1 MSRPKISVGIS
12 ETTNPFYAMLERS
25 ASPHS
30 PSSSESSAA
39 TEMNTDAD
47 AGVTSEYLWK
57 PPPPDPK
64 YWDHIAKAQRIR
76 SDVSELKQSL
86 KHKQQGSEEFSRISR
101 ELRARE
107 RKLMRFIDHHVLNYD
122 DVLLG
127 KHRAGSN
134 AKTVINRNVELGTIS
149 PPISPNIG
157 PNRPLPPLPPGAE
170 QQKKALM
177 ASPLPPTPPELAAA
191 QSRQRSGSALDS
203 QGFINSYKKNAQLAT
218 SSEETSAGRE
228 KPRGRLLWAG
238 IFGSKNVK
246 PVATGGA
253 RRRSG
258 SAEGA
263 QLKQSPRLATM
274 ASVPSLA
281 QTGRNGTTRSVY
293 AL

>member
-1 MSRPKISVGIS
+1 MSKPKLAVSVS
-12 ETTNPFYAMLERS
+12 ENTNPFYAILERS
-25 ASPHS
+25 TSPHS

-39 TEMNTDAD
+39 TEMSTDA
-47 AGVTSEYLWK
+47 GGTSEYLWK

-64 YWDHIAKAQRIR
+64 YWDHIAKAQQIR

-86 KHKQQGSEEFSRISR
+86 KAKQQGSQEFTKISR

-122 DVLLG
+122 DVLS
-127 KHRAGSN
+127 KPKATA
-134 AKTVINRNVELGTIS
+134 AKTVISRNMELGTIS

-170 QQKKALM
+170 QKMQQKQKAN
-177 ASPLPPTPPELAAA
+177 PLPPTPPELAARN
-191 QSRQRSGSALDS
+191 RQRSGTALDS
-203 QGFINSYKKNAQLAT
+203 QGFINSYKKNTQLAT
-218 SSEETSAGRE
+218 SPEEPAE

-246 PVATGGA
+246 PVDTG
-253 RRRSG
+253 RRRSE

-263 QLKQSPRLATM
+263 QLNQPSRLATM

-281 QTGRNGTTRSVY
+281 QTNGRNGTARIY

>member
-1 MSRPKISVGIS
+1 MPKPQLSVSVS
-12 ETTNPFYAMLERS
+12 ENTNPFYAILERS
-25 ASPHS
+25 TSPHS

-47 AGVTSEYLWK
+47 GTGEYLWK

-64 YWDHIAKAQRIR
+64 YWDHIVRAQQLR
-76 SDVSELKQSL
+76 SDISELKQRL
-86 KHKQQGSEEFSRISR
+86 KARQQGSQEFAKISR

-122 DVLLG
+122 DVLS
-127 KHRAGSN
+127 KPKASA

-149 PPISPNIG
+149 PPISPSIG

-170 QQKKALM
+170 QQMKHKAN
-177 ASPLPPTPPELAAA
+177 PLPPTPPELAARN
-191 QSRQRSGSALDS
+191 RQRSGTALDS
-203 QGFINSYKKNAQLAT
+203 QGFINSYKKNTQLAT
-218 SSEETSAGRE
+218 SSDEPAE

-246 PVATGGA
+246 PVDAG

-274 ASVPSLA
+274 TSVPSLA
-281 QTGRNGTTRSVY
+281 QTDGRNGTARIY